1 MAPERSNR
9 VTSVIRF
16 VFLALAVSWAGLIFY
31 LSSQPGI
38 DAPMLFPGQDK
49 LFHLI
54 AYAVLG
60 FFAMGSVR
68 PSASGQHTRQQIW
81 LVVLLVMFY
90 GISDEIHQYFVPGRS
105 SETLDALADALG
117 ALLGVWAMVYL
128 VRVFG
133 PLSRMR
139 SDPTDV

>member
-1 MAPERSNR
+1 M
-9 VTSVIRF
+9 TSEFRYIF
-16 VFLALAVSWAGLIFY
+16 TALAIAWAGLILY

-38 DAPMLFPGQDK
+38 DTPMLFPGQDK

-105 SETLDALADALG
+105 SEVLDALADALG
-117 ALLGVWAMVYL
+117 GLLGVWVMVYL
-128 VRVFG
+128 VRVFRRS
-133 PLSRMR
+133 SRMR
-139 SDPTDV
+139 SAPTDV